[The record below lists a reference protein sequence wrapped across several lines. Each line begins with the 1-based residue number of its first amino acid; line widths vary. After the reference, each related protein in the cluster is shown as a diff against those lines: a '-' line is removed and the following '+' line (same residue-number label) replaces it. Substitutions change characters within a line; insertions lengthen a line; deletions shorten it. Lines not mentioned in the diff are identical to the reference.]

1 MKSFLEAL
9 AEKKYQNRNVA
20 FVQNGSWAPMA
31 TKAMKE
37 IITNCKDLTLLEP
50 EITIEGAMTNET
62 IIELEKLAEVL

>member
-1 MKSFLEAL
+1 
-9 AEKKYQNRNVA
+9 
-20 FVQNGSWAPMA
+20 MA

-37 IITNCKDLTLLEP
+37 IITNCKDLTFLEP